1 MDKSIEIRALE
12 ALVSEL
18 DKTIVRL
25 DKEILEKLEDVSL
38 ERT

>member
-1 MDKSIEIRALE
+1 MDKSIEIRALQ

-18 DKTIVRL
+18 DKTIAQL